1 MSLSL
6 LNRDLRSFSKRGRK
20 NFTAWVFLFPL
31 VAYFLLFQLAPIV
44 ISFIV
49 SLTDWDGFSSSYT
62 FIGLKNYVQ
71 VTQNAVRYPDFWPSF
86 GTTFLYVLMT
96 VPFSVILALVVAA
109 LLNSHI
115 KGEKFFK
122 TCFYIPS
129 VTAGVAVNAIW
140 TYLIDPSR
148 GVVGLI
154 NETFGTNI
162 NLLGS
167 SSTALPTLALMSI
180 WSGLG
185 YNVLIVLSAM
195 KNINGQLYE
204 ACDVDGGGTWSKF
217 IHVTIP
223 GVMPTLFFL
232 IITSTIGGLQAFD
245 QMYLMTNGSFNTTT
259 VMLEIYK
266 LYMNEYEVGTAS
278 AMSYILFLFV
288 MALTALQYIIL
299 PQGDTSSKKHR
310 KGGNSDARRLMLEL
324 KAEETL

>member
-1 MSLSL
+1 MLS
-6 LNRDLRSFSKRGRK
+6 RELRTFAKRGRR
-20 NFTAWVFLFPL
+20 NFTAWVFLLPL
-31 VAYFLLFQLAPIV
+31 AVYFLIFQLAPIF
-44 ISFIV
+44 ISFFV
-49 SLTDWDGFSSSYT
+49 SLTDWDGFSDSFSWV
-62 FIGLKNYVQ
+62 GLSNYWEVM
-71 VTQNAVRYPDFWPSF
+71 TNDILYPDFWPSF

-96 VPFSVILALVVAA
+96 VPASIILALVVGAI
-109 LLNSHI
+109 LNSHI

-140 TYLIDPSR
+140 LALIDPST

-167 SSTALPTLALMSI
+167 TSTALPTLAVMSV
-180 WSGLG
+180 WGGLG
-185 YNVLIVLSAM
+185 YNVLIVLSSM

-204 ACDVDGGGTWSKF
+204 ACEVDGGNSFSKF

-245 QMYLMTNGSFNTTT
+245 QMYLMTDGAFGTTT
-259 VMLEIYK
+259 VMFEIYS
-266 LYMNEYEVGTAS
+266 LYMDLSQVGVAS
-278 AMSYILFLFV
+278 SMSYILFLFIIFF
-288 MALTALQYIIL
+288 TFIQYTVV
-299 PQGDTSSKKHR
+299 PQGDSKKRR
-310 KGGNSDARRLMLEL
+310 KGGFGDAKRLMLEL
-324 KAEETL
+324 RQEAIRG